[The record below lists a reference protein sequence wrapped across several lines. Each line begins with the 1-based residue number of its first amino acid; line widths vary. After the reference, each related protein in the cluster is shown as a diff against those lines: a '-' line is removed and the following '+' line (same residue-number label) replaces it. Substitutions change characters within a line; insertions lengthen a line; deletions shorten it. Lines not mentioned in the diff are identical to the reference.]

1 MPPSRRLRRSRLAC
15 MAGALPLFLPGLLPA
30 AAPAGGACV
39 LRADAE
45 HRALAPESEPG
56 TPRGYDRE
64 LLQAIAMR
72 MGCTLQRIE
81 MTPARA
87 VEELRAG
94 RLDVAGPM
102 LRTPEREAFAA
113 FGRPVGQARY
123 WLYLRADVP
132 VSRYPAGLAALA
144 DSPLRIAV
152 LGSARFGDAYAR
164 LLAEPGV
171 QRRLHFIPN
180 REAMWRMAGAG
191 RVDGLI
197 ADEFSAALAVR
208 KGLVE
213 AGVLKPV
220 LALPSEPVHFAFS
233 RASGAS
239 ARIPAADDAVQA
251 MLADGT
257 LKALWERHFPCP
269 MAPDFP
275 RCAAPEAAPAEALR
289 PPSR

>member
-1 MPPSRRLRRSRLAC
+1 
-15 MAGALPLFLPGLLPA
+15 
-30 AAPAGGACV
+30 
-39 LRADAE
+39 
-45 HRALAPESEPG
+45 
-56 TPRGYDRE
+56 
-64 LLQAIAMR
+64 
-72 MGCTLQRIE
+72 
-81 MTPARA
+81 
-87 VEELRAG
+87 
-94 RLDVAGPM
+94 M

-180 REAMWRMAGAG
+180 REAMWRMGGAG

-213 AGVLKPV
+213 VDALKPV

-239 ARIPAADDAVQA
+239 ARIPAVDAAIEA

-269 MAPDFP
+269 MDPDFP
-275 RCAAPEAAPAEALR
+275 RCAAPRADTVAGAEFSGFRRAEGNPWFGPAP
-289 PPSR
+289 

>member
-1 MPPSRRLRRSRLAC
+1 MLLL
-15 MAGALPLFLPGLLPA
+15 LPNLLPA
-30 AAPAGGACV
+30 SAPAGGTCV
-39 LRADAE
+39 LRVDAE

-64 LLQAIAMR
+64 LLQAIASR

-87 VEELRAG
+87 IEELRAG

-102 LRTPEREAFAA
+102 LRTSEREAFAA

-123 WLYLRADVP
+123 WLYLRSDVSASRHP
-132 VSRYPAGLAALA
+132 VELAALA
-144 DSPLRIAV
+144 DTSLRIAV
-152 LGSARFGDAYAR
+152 LGSARFGDAYTR

-197 ADEFSAALAVR
+197 TDEFSAALAVR

-213 AGVLKPV
+213 AGALKPV
-220 LALPSEPVHFAFS
+220 LELPSGPVHFAFS
-233 RASGAS
+233 RVSGAS
-239 ARIPAADDAVQA
+239 ARIPAADAAIGA

-269 MAPDFP
+269 MAADFP
-275 RCAAPEAAPAEALR
+275 RCAALEAAPAKALR
-289 PPSR
+289 SSPSR